1 MSVYHDLLDDVKLPR
16 VALFRQE
23 LNNQTLENI
32 EGTLL
37 AKLQA
42 LDVKIW
48 PGMRVAITGGSRGID
63 GYAILMKTIV
73 GFLKSRGACPFIVPA
88 MGSHGGGIAEKQT
101 ELLAHLGISEETM
114 GVPVISSMEVVELGL
129 TDKGLPAY
137 IDKNAYEADG
147 IVLLNRIKC
156 HTGFRGDYES
166 GLVKMM
172 AIGLAKHKGAEL
184 THRLLMKNM
193 AENIVSVGKI
203 VSAKTNILFGVGSVE
218 NGCGKIADVAVL
230 TKSEIWTEEPKYL
243 RLANQMMPSIPI
255 KELEAGIIKY
265 FGKEISGTGVDTNVI
280 GRYSYRFMT
289 GGPDIANLGLLNLTE
304 SSNGNA
310 IGMGFADYITSKV
323 RDVIR
328 FDDIYANG
336 LTTLASRASMM
347 PITLESDRMVCQ
359 ICIKAGGKLEPE
371 QNRMVIIRDTKH
383 LEEMYLSEAAAK
395 SVYAD
400 AKVEQISD
408 YAEIPFDGKGNIL
421 LFE

>member
-1 MSVYHDLLDDVKLPR
+1 
-16 VALFRQE
+16 
-23 LNNQTLENI
+23 
-32 EGTLL
+32 
-37 AKLQA
+37 
-42 LDVKIW
+42 
-48 PGMRVAITGGSRGID
+48 
-63 GYAILMKTIV
+63 
-73 GFLKSRGACPFIVPA
+73 
-88 MGSHGGGIAEKQT
+88 
-101 ELLAHLGISEETM
+101 
-114 GVPVISSMEVVELGL
+114 
-129 TDKGLPAY
+129 
-137 IDKNAYEADG
+137 
-147 IVLLNRIKC
+147 
-156 HTGFRGDYES
+156 
-166 GLVKMM
+166 
-172 AIGLAKHKGAEL
+172 
-184 THRLLMKNM
+184 MKNM

-230 TKSEIWTEEPKYL
+230 TKGEIWTEEPKYL

-328 FDDIYANG
+328 FDDIYTNG

-408 YAEIPFDGKGNIL
+408 YAEIPFDGKGNLL
-421 LFE
+421 LFK